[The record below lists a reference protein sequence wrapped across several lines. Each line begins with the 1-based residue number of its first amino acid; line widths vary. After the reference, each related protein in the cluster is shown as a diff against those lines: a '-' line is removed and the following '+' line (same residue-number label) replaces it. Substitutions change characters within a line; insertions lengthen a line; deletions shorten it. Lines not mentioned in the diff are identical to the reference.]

1 LSGRVSAVRV
11 SRLGGEGLRKRA
23 LTLAKKLEAVH
34 RNTVASSSAMP
45 TACLILLCG
54 LLPSSHTL
62 TTLAGERTGLS
73 KKSSS

>member
-1 LSGRVSAVRV
+1 MSGRVSAVRM
-11 SRLGGEGLRKRA
+11 SGLGGAR
-23 LTLAKKLEAVH
+23 TLAKKLEAVH
-34 RNTVASSSAMP
+34 RNTVASSRAMP

-54 LLPSSHTL
+54 LLFLPSSHTL